1 MNVSPENL
9 IALAIGVLAALGAVL
24 AKMLWRRESIEDRL
38 QRWQSETV
46 KRVSDRA
53 DQLEAEVMR
62 LRLVVAR
69 VTHLELGLKLAV
81 DEVARLDPGSRV
93 LVLLHDVLT
102 VAYPVEAE
110 APEDIAALL
119 RQFER
124 PGG

>member
-1 MNVSPENL
+1 MTFSPENL
-9 IALAIGVLAALGAVL
+9 VALAIGMLTALGAVL
-24 AKMLWRRESIEDRL
+24 AKMLWRRESIEERL

-46 KRVSDRA
+46 QRVSDRA
-53 DQLEAEVMR
+53 GQLEAEVMR

-93 LVLLHDVLT
+93 LVLLRDVLT

-110 APEDIAALL
+110 APEDIADLL
-119 RQFER
+119 RKLEW

>member
-1 MNVSPENL
+1 MTFTTDDL
-9 IALAIGVLAALGAVL
+9 IALAIGMLTALGAVL
-24 AKMLWRRESIEDRL
+24 ARMAWRRESIEERL

-46 KRVSDRA
+46 QRVSERA
-53 DQLEAEVMR
+53 GQLEAEVMR

-93 LVLLHDVLT
+93 LVLLRDVLT

-110 APEDIAALL
+110 APEDIADLL
-119 RQFER
+119 RKLER